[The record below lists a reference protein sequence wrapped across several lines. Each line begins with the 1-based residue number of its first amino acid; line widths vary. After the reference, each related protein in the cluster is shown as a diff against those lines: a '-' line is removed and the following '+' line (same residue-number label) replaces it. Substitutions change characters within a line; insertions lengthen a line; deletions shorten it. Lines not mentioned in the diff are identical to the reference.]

1 MNPTPDRRDWTL
13 GPARWVAFLLLAS
26 VSLAGLGWSIV
37 NWSPPPE
44 RTVTTPLLAS
54 ADDEPVASRRIDIN
68 TASAAE
74 LELLPGIGPTLAERI
89 TDFRA
94 RSGPFRNI
102 ESLQRVR
109 GIGPKTV
116 EKIRPYAVVPD
127 RAR

>member
-1 MNPTPDRRDWTL
+1 VTPAPDRRDWTL
-13 GPARWVAFLLLAS
+13 GPARWVASILLAS
-26 VSLAGLGWSIV
+26 VSLSGLAWSIA
-37 NWSPPPE
+37 NFSPPPE

-54 ADDEPVASRRIDIN
+54 VEDDASASRRIDVN

-74 LELLPGIGPTLAERI
+74 LELLPGIGPTLARRI
-89 TDFRA
+89 TDFRD
-94 RSGPFRNI
+94 RSGPFRTI

-116 EKIRPYAVVPD
+116 EKIRPYAVAPE